1 MISFDNIIIDNFKTK
16 KMSSTINYENLIQ
29 ELVPLLEFKPTKNVN
44 PQGGFNSSWSM
55 TEEEINLSPN
65 GADLNLLRFKNY
77 NGTFYIK
84 ANQKWVYFHPS
95 NKTKYA
101 GAYNEIFHLLLMD
114 TFPKKNIPREVK
126 ILDKVIK
133 KLFEYI
139 TKNVPNTAHDD
150 VTEQL
155 PLPTHLPVEILNM
168 IIDFIP
174 NDTNMDII
182 TNILKKIMLP
192 KAEIIRQLI
201 LFFPHIET
209 EPPTIIEIYY
219 KYVVMFATNNLIEL
233 IRNKICDEYQEKKSY
248 PANKSQQYLP
258 FSKDE
263 HKYIKK
269 YIYLNQSNF
278 SGFDKLTQ
286 CIQSSMEQLLFSELS
301 EHREI
306 KNFEKYDVFKEK
318 FLCRELFPYKSEVD
332 IFSMIF
338 KRGYDCEFYKKDW
351 KTEIPEL
358 LSNTTNILTTQD
370 IYMIKQFPIW
380 EKNLVENLST
390 DILKMMTHFSK
401 LEKYDR
407 TCKSMIERVEKLI
420 KLQNKYQYHMLQRCK
435 NECRNEMKKI
445 EKFTK

>member
-1 MISFDNIIIDNFKTK
+1 
-16 KMSSTINYENLIQ
+16 MSSNINYENLIQ

-84 ANQKWVYFHPS
+84 AYQKWVYFHPS
-95 NKTKYA
+95 NKTKYT
-101 GAYNEIFHLLLMD
+101 GAYNDIFHLLMMD
-114 TFPKKNIPREVK
+114 IFPKKNIPREVK

-139 TKNVPNTAHDD
+139 KKNVPNTAHDD
-150 VTEQL
+150 VIEQL

-168 IIDFIP
+168 IIDYKP
-174 NDTNMDII
+174 NDTNMDFI
-182 TNILKKIMLP
+182 TKLLKKIMLP
-192 KAEIIRQLI
+192 KVEIIKQLI
-201 LFFPHIET
+201 IFLPHIET

-233 IRNKICDEYQEKKSY
+233 IRNKICDEYHEKKSY

-263 HKYIKK
+263 YKYIKK
-269 YIYLNQSNF
+269 YIYFNQSNF
-278 SGFDKLTQ
+278 GGFDKLTQ
-286 CIQSSMEQLLFSELS
+286 CIQSSMEQLLFSELRQN
-301 EHREI
+301 REI
-306 KNFEKYDVFKEK
+306 KTFEKYDVFQRK
-318 FLCRELFPYKSEVD
+318 FLNREPFNDNTEIE
-332 IFSMIF
+332 IFCKIF
-338 KRGYDCEFYKKDW
+338 NRGYDCEFYKKDW

-358 LSNTTNILTTQD
+358 LSNTTNILTNND

-380 EKNLVENLST
+380 EKNLVENLSN
-390 DILKMMTHFSK
+390 DIVKTMAYFSK
-401 LEKYDR
+401 LEKYDKIWKN
-407 TCKSMIERVEKLI
+407 TMIEKVEKLI
-420 KLQNKYQYHMLQRCK
+420 KLQNKYQYHMLQRYK
-435 NECRNEMKKI
+435 NECRNELKKI